1 MDTHLLAWC
10 GVAWNRLFL
19 KTKPPLFVLL
29 QIVTFSMLPSL
40 RMTNALLFIIFVLA
54 YRLALSLSL
63 SFPFLPQLRISVAA
77 AMLLAAPSAIA
88 FTTPVGSL
96 ASPVKSLHARYIV
109 SVYSLY
115 PSRFFAISKWK
126 CCNLSI
132 R

>member
-1 MDTHLLAWC
+1 MESFVFENETTIVCL
-10 GVAWNRLFL
+10 VADCDVLNVTILEDD
-19 KTKPPLFVLL
+19 KAPLF
-29 QIVTFSMLPSL
+29 I
-40 RMTNALLFIIFVLA
+40 VLA